1 MLVVDASVA
10 VLWFVPQE
18 HAEAASAILATRVR
32 LVAPRLLRLE
42 AASPLL
48 RAVRRGEMPAAQARH
63 ILEVLIPAS
72 VTFADEPSDEIEAFE
87 MAQSHGGSAYGALYV
102 ALARR
107 LGAALVTNDRAVHRT
122 AQATG
127 VEARF
132 LGDGPPP

>member
-18 HAEAASAILATRVR
+18 RAEAASAILATRVR

-72 VTFADEPSDEIEAFE
+72 VTFADEPSDEIDAFE
-87 MAQSHGGSAYGALYV
+87 V
-102 ALARR
+102 ARKPR
-107 LGAALVTNDRAVHRT
+107 WF
-122 AQATG
+122 G
-127 VEARF
+127 V
-132 LGDGPPP
+132 

>member
-18 HAEAASAILATRVR
+18 HAEAASAILASKVR

-42 AASPLL
+42 TASPLL
-48 RAVRRGEMPAAQARH
+48 HAVRRGEMPATQARH

-72 VTFADEPSDEIEAFE
+72 VTFADEPSDELDAFE
-87 MAQSHGGSAYGALYV
+87 VARSHGGSAYDGLYV

-107 LGAALVTNDRAVHRT
+107 LGAALVTNDRAMHRT
-122 AQATG
+122 AREVG

-132 LGDGPPP
+132 LGGELAP